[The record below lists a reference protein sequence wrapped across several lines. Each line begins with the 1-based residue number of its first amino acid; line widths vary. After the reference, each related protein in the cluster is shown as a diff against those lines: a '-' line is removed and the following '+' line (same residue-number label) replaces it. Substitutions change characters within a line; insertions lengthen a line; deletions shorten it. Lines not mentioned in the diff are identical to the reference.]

1 MPGKSLGVPLPP
13 KRPTWITHGSAA
25 RRERRAH
32 GGHSDGDIFGDLDK
46 PEAAKA
52 APAVEEEEAPEIS
65 IAAVSEELGELL
77 GPGKVSVRAADLE
90 EHAADK
96 WYARKTPDVVVFAE
110 SAQDVSKT
118 LRFASKHNI
127 PVTTRGAGIGYVG
140 GAVPITGGIVLS
152 VARMNRII
160 EINPA
165 DGVAVVQPGVI
176 TVEVQKAARAVG
188 WDYPPDPASLKE
200 CSIGGNIATNA
211 GGPRCLKYGVTRS
224 YVLGLEVVLAD
235 GRVMRCG
242 GRVHKNKTG
251 FDLCGLFTGSEG
263 MLGVVTEITLRLIP
277 KPASRAMLAAVF
289 NDFPAAASA
298 VQTILNRGHLPSA
311 LEITDGFTLAAARKR
326 LGEDKLPE
334 GQAHLIV
341 EIDGR
346 PAAVKSELKELEA
359 LLQEV
364 GATRIDRA
372 TKEAE
377 CEAIWQLRREFS
389 YSLRDTGLTKLN
401 EDIVVPRS
409 KLVALVDFAR
419 RLEEDTGIPVACFGH
434 AGDGNIH
441 TNLMVAGFEDPATR
455 EKAEKA
461 LDLLFAW
468 VLDHGGAIT
477 GEHGIGL
484 AKKPWIHQALGEV
497 AFDVHIALKD
507 ALDPQGILN
516 PGKFLDD

>member
-1 MPGKSLGVPLPP
+1 MPGKSLVVPLPP
-13 KRPTWITHGSAA
+13 KRPTWITHASAA
-25 RRERRAH
+25 RQEKRSH
-32 GGHSDGDIFGDLDK
+32 GSEDDGAIFADLDT
-46 PEAAKA
+46 PEARA
-52 APAVEEEEAPEIS
+52 AATDPAPDETPELS
-65 IAAVSEELGELL
+65 VAAVSAKLSELL
-77 GPGKVSVRAADLE
+77 GPGKVSVRGADLE

-96 WYARKTPDVVVFAE
+96 WYARQEPDVVVFAE
-110 SAQDVSKT
+110 SVQDVSKT
-118 LRFASKHNI
+118 LRFASKRNI

-140 GAVPITGGIVLS
+140 GCVPVTGGIVLS

-289 NDFPAAASA
+289 NDFPAAAAA

-311 LEITDGFTLAAARKR
+311 L
-326 LGEDKLPE
+326 
-334 GQAHLIV
+334 
-341 EIDGR
+341 
-346 PAAVKSELKELEA
+346 
-359 LLQEV
+359 
-364 GATRIDRA
+364 
-372 TKEAE
+372 
-377 CEAIWQLRREFS
+377 
-389 YSLRDTGLTKLN
+389 
-401 EDIVVPRS
+401 
-409 KLVALVDFAR
+409 
-419 RLEEDTGIPVACFGH
+419 
-434 AGDGNIH
+434 
-441 TNLMVAGFEDPATR
+441 
-455 EKAEKA
+455 
-461 LDLLFAW
+461 
-468 VLDHGGAIT
+468 
-477 GEHGIGL
+477 
-484 AKKPWIHQALGEV
+484 
-497 AFDVHIALKD
+497 
-507 ALDPQGILN
+507 
-516 PGKFLDD
+516 